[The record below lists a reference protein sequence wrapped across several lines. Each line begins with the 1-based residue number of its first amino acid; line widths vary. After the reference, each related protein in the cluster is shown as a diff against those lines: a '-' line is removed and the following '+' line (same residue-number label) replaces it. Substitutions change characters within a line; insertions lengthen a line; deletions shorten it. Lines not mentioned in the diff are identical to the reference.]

1 MTGTARPRAKA
12 ALDLGSQVQ
21 RQEQR
26 AGLGPLMKLRVAPK
40 TRRRYVQAYGRFCA
54 FVTCMALWIISFEA
68 LDEAVAAYIEE
79 LWESGDPKL
88 WCNDVLAA
96 LHHYLP
102 GSKRRLQLDWA
113 LHRNWSKSEMPCRA
127 CPIGIDLL
135 LGLCG
140 AWARAGAPRVAL
152 VVFCAYHLLLRTGE
166 IFGLKC
172 SD

>member
-12 ALDLGSQVQ
+12 ALDLGSRVQ

-40 TRRRYVQAYGRFCA
+40 TRRRYVQPYGRFCA
-54 FVTCMALWIISFEA
+54 FVTCMALWITSFEA

-96 LHHYLP
+96 LHHYLQAP
-102 GSKRRLQLDWA
+102 SVDCSSAGRCTA
-113 LHRNWSKSEMPCRA
+113 LGRKAKCRA
-127 CPIGIDLL
+127 
-135 LGLCG
+135 GLV
-140 AWARAGAPRVAL
+140 P
-152 VVFCAYHLLLRTGE
+152 
-166 IFGLKC
+166 
-172 SD
+172 